1 MSDDIKITELA
12 LYKMCREVYNQYKAQ
27 HSFKFSDSLTKLH
40 EDVEA
45 YLQLTVDEFENETI
59 LTFVLKPGDIR
70 G

>member
-1 MSDDIKITELA
+1 MSDGIPITDLA
-12 LYKMCREVYNQYKAQ
+12 LYKMCLEVFKQYKAQ

-40 EDVEA
+40 QDVEA

-59 LTFVLKPGDIR
+59 VTFVLKPGDIR